1 MDNTWV
7 LVANASEAHLYAT
20 ERLGKDMT
28 ILKDFSHPE
37 GRAKAGT
44 LTSDRPH
51 GRGPHSGTRGDD
63 TTDPKDFEEDRFA
76 RQLADELDKG
86 RLEKAYR
93 RLALVAAPHF
103 HGLLNMHLNDHTRAL
118 VKYSINKDLTDC
130 DTREL
135 PERLKNSM
143 E

>member
-7 LVANASEAHLYAT
+7 LVANAAEARLYAT
-20 ERLGKDMT
+20 ERLGEEMT
-28 ILKDFSHPE
+28 IIKEFSHPE
-37 GRAKAGT
+37 GRAKGIN

-51 GRGPHSGTRGDD
+51 GRGPHSGTRGDE
-63 TTDPKDFEEDRFA
+63 TVDPKDFEAERFA
-76 RQLADELDKG
+76 SKLADELDKG
-86 RLEKAYR
+86 RLENAYR

-103 HGLLNMHLNDHTRAL
+103 HGLLNMHLDEHTRAM

-130 DTREL
+130 DTLEL
-135 PERLKNSM
+135 PGRLKASM